1 MKINGINNSF
11 YGNSRKTNN
20 QTNFTALKGIEYNN
34 FFPKDFLEQ
43 AETVLAFKKSEPLK
57 KFFEKYDG
65 YAKFSK
71 WFSMRENKD
80 FASLVIEY
88 DINPVST
95 KKEGTVKHIK
105 KIIKKISSLVTGDIE
120 TRNHATLNLGGSGS
134 NTEKAVD
141 ELTKEI
147 QKLKFEDIER
157 QILFNK
163 KCIEQQK
170 QDTTHLKNTL
180 KEIKDLL

>member
-1 MKINGINNSF
+1 MKINSINNSF
-11 YGNSRKTNN
+11 YGNGRKTNN
-20 QTNFTALKGIEYNN
+20 QPNFTALKGIEYDN
-34 FFPKDFLEQ
+34 FFPKEFLEQ

-71 WFSMRENKD
+71 WFSMTKKKA
-80 FASLVIEY
+80 FASLVVEY

-95 KKEGTVKHIK
+95 KKEGTVEHIK
-105 KIIKKISSLVTGDIE
+105 KIFQKISSLVTEDTE
-120 TRNHATLNLGGSGS
+120 TRNHATLNLLGSGGY
-134 NTEKAVD
+134 TEKAVN
-141 ELTKEI
+141 ELTEEI

-170 QDTTHLKNTL
+170 QDTTHLKSTL
-180 KEIKDLL
+180 KEIKDLV

>member
-71 WFSMRENKD
+71 WISETSKKG

-88 DINPVST
+88 DINPV
-95 KKEGTVKHIK
+95 EHIK
-105 KIIKKISSLVTGDIE
+105 KTTQKISNLVTKDIE
-120 TRNHATLNLGGSGS
+120 TRNLATLNLVGSGGC
-134 NTEKAVD
+134 TEKAVD
-141 ELTKEI
+141 NLTEKI
-147 QKLKFEDIER
+147 QKLEFEDIEIY
-157 QILFNK
+157 ILSSK
-163 KCIEQQK
+163 KCIEQRN
-170 QDTTHLKNTL
+170 QDAIRLKSIL
-180 KEIKDLL
+180 EEIKDLV